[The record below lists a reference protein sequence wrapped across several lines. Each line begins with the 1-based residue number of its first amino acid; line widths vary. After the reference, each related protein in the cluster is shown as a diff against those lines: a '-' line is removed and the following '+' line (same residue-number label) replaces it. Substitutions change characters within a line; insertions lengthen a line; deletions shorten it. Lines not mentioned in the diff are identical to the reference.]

1 MGTEFDEYDFLGK
14 DTETK
19 PEQANGNAAPGRSL
33 EERLH
38 REHKSSRDRDGTRDR
53 HRDRDSHRDR
63 EDPDRR
69 DKHRSSSRD
78 HRSHKS
84 SRHRDERDHRS
95 SRDRDRPRDDMRDR
109 HREDPRGQEAYK
121 RPRMQEFVPRP
132 APPRPA
138 PREVT
143 PPEVRAAR
151 EREKEL
157 AELDR
162 DIRTVF
168 AYNLN
173 LKAEEK
179 DLFQFFSTA
188 GKVLDVRIISD
199 RNTRRSKGFAYIE
212 YARRED
218 IVNAMALTGQFLMG
232 QAVMVK
238 SSEAE
243 KNLAWEA
250 AQQQAQAQAQLN
262 AMGAQAGSGPC
273 KLLVTNLNVQLAEGD
288 VRQLFAPFGQITS
301 VSIMKDNNGQSQGYG
316 YVEFS
321 SMPDASKAMQQW
333 DGQEV
338 VGQKLSVKVANM
350 GPASIMPQLDLDD
363 DEGEHGGLK
372 LTANARSALMNRLA
386 GAPAGSG
393 ANTVPVGGSNPFVQG
408 TGLPGPPG
416 ASTQSAIQWQNPNLQ
431 HDQGVL
437 GPKSPIPTQ
446 CLLLKNM
453 FNPDDETD
461 PNWDLDIGNDVKDES
476 EKYGQVVHHYVDKN
490 SKGFVYLKFL
500 NGDGASKAQ
509 AALNGRWFAGRQIA
523 ADFQFPAVYNNYFCL

>member
-14 DTETK
+14 DSEK
-19 PEQANGNAAPGRSL
+19 PEHANGSAAPGKSSD
-33 EERLH
+33 ERRH
-38 REHKSSRDRDGTRDR
+38 REHKSSRDRDGTKDR
-53 HRDRDSHRDR
+53 HRDKERDR
-63 EDPDRR
+63 GEDRDRK
-69 DKHRSSSRD
+69 DGHRSSSRD

-95 SRDRDRPRDDMRDR
+95 SRDRERPREDPRDR
-109 HREDPRGQEAYK
+109 QREDPRGQEAFK
-121 RPRMQEFVPRP
+121 RPRTQEFLPRP
-132 APPRPA
+132 PPPR
-138 PREVT
+138 REVT

-218 IVNAMALTGQFLMG
+218 IVNAMALTGQVLMG
-232 QAVMVK
+232 QSVMVK

-288 VRQLFAPFGQITS
+288 VRQLFSPFGTIS
-301 VSIMKDNNGQSQGYG
+301 SIEIMKDQAGQSQGYG
-316 YVEFS
+316 YVEFT

-338 VGQKLSVKVANM
+338 VGQKLSVKVATM
-350 GPASIMPQLDLDD
+350 GPGQGGVALPQLDLDD

-372 LTANARSALMNRLA
+372 LTANARAALMNRLA
-386 GAPAGSG
+386 GVPGGSG
-393 ANTVPVGGSNPFVQG
+393 ANTVPVGGPGGFVG
-408 TGLPGPPG
+408 ASLPGPPG
-416 ASTQSAIQWQNPNLQ
+416 SSSQSAIQWQNPNLQ

-446 CLLLKNM
+446 CVLLKNM
-453 FNPDDETD
+453 FDPAEETD
-461 PNWDLDIGNDVKDES
+461 PNWDLDIGNDVKDEG
-476 EKYGQVVHHYVDKN
+476 EKFGPVQHHYVDKN
-490 SKGFVYLKFL
+490 SKGFVYLKFAS
-500 NGDGASKAQ
+500 GEGASAAQ
-509 AALNGRWFAGRQIA
+509 KALNGRWFAGRQIA
-523 ADFQFPAVYNNYFCL
+523 ADFQFPAVYNNFFRL